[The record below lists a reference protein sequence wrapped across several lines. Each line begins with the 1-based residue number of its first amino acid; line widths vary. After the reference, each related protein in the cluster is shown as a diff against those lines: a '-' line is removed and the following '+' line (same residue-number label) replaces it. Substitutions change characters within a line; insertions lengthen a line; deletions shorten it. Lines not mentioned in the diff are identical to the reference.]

1 MIANEKI
8 EPISDVLLLL
18 LLFTPFSFYME
29 NSHQSIQFYPRCTVN
44 GSFNHA
50 FFIYEKYVDDDD
62 DQYLGICR
70 LVMDTKYHTLS
81 VEVEFFPSIFLYQIF
96 YKCLSNKHIQFS
108 FDGNRIYL

>member
-8 EPISDVLLLL
+8 EPISDVLLL
-18 LLFTPFSFYME
+18 FTPFSFYMK
-29 NSHQSIQFYPRCTVN
+29 NSHQSIQFYTWCTVN

-81 VEVEFFPSIFLYQIF
+81 VEIDAFHPYFFTKSFINVSAISTYSFLSKEI
-96 YKCLSNKHIQFS
+96 
-108 FDGNRIYL
+108 